1 MAADALSNFS
11 YGTGVDP
18 NGNTNRFKNIEARLD
33 NTAAFLS
40 ASAISVDNQ
49 STILLTPVSTLPT
62 GVPTGSLAMSGSN
75 ANIKLYLFTGAGS
88 ISSGWVTASIGG

>member
-1 MAADALSNFS
+1 MASNALNDFS
-11 YGTGVDP
+11 YSSQIGP
-18 NGNTNRFKNIEARLD
+18 NGGPNKLLSIEARLD
-33 NTAAFLS
+33 TVATFLS

-49 STILLTPVSTLPT
+49 STIVLTPVSTLPT